1 MGYPGAPVLVAPR
14 GSPTYFSRGAASL
27 SAALHPGL
35 RKPAASLA
43 RGLRKSLPRP
53 TASAW
58 QLRIPATAASS
69 KCADSPLG
77 WRRLAGPRRPQPL
90 GCCVPAGECNPR
102 ARGTPAFTP
111 WVPVQWAVS
120 RALTTATSQLSFLP
134 FQAVGDRT
142 LTRGRRDV
150 ASALSDGDAARLRLG
165 MLLYVG
171 GAVVQGISVKAA
183 SELLG
188 PKARN
193 TRVSLRS

>member
-53 TASAW
+53 TTSAW

-69 KCADSPLG
+69 KCADGPLG
-77 WRRLAGPRRPQPL
+77 WRRLAGPWRPQPL

-111 WVPVQWAVS
+111 WVPVQLGGFPS
-120 RALTTATSQLSFLP
+120 SHHSHFTAKLSPFPSCGRQNAHTRPKGCGKRTFRRRCGAAEARDASICRWCCGPRHLSQSC
-134 FQAVGDRT
+134 
-142 LTRGRRDV
+142 
-150 ASALSDGDAARLRLG
+150 LG
-165 MLLYVG
+165 APG
-171 GAVVQGISVKAA
+171 S
-183 SELLG
+183 
-188 PKARN
+188 
-193 TRVSLRS
+193 